1 MKKAIGRKIPKAFSV
16 KIESG
21 LPFHVTGRGLFANIK
36 FMKVHAILLKIM
48 DVIRKSL
55 NEPVTFAGT
64 KNSSSG
70 FYERFIFEQG
80 GFAEIR
86 IGNKPGVYAYFNT
99 KEKAKKFKKS
109 FLKELREVNYKL
121 GIVQHDVR
129 IVK

>member
-1 MKKAIGRKIPKAFSV
+1 MKKAVGRKIPKAFSI
-16 KIESG
+16 KIESE

-48 DVIRKSL
+48 EMTGKSL
-55 NEPVTFAGT
+55 NEIVTFAGT

-86 IGNKPGVYAYFNT
+86 ISSEPGVYAYFNS
-99 KEKAKKFKKS
+99 KKRADEFKKA
-109 FLKELREVNYKL
+109 FLEEVKRSKE
-121 GIVQHDVR
+121 
-129 IVK
+129 